1 MVEREL
7 AARVVEMVD
16 VAAYRHAV
24 PRVVRVHVELG
35 GRHVLD
41 LEELKHSFQQ
51 ASHATVAEGAEL
63 CLRVLPV
70 HRRCRNC
77 GGKFEAARDSRPTG
91 ANTGE
96 AGAPDVPCPA
106 CGHPHT
112 EALDGEEMRL
122 VDMEIETDVKAS
134 A

>member
-7 AARVVEMVD
+7 AARIVEMVD
-16 VAAYRHAV
+16 EAAYRHAV
-24 PRVVRVHVELG
+24 QRVVRVHVELG

-41 LEELKHSFQQ
+41 LEDLQHNFQQ
-51 ASHATVAEGAEL
+51 AAQATVAEGAEL
-63 CLRVLPV
+63 CLRILPV
-70 HRRCRNC
+70 HRHCQNCSRN
-77 GGKFEAARDSRPTG
+77 FEVAGDLHRTG

-96 AGAPDVPCPA
+96 AGAPEMPCPA

-112 EALDGEEMRL
+112 EALDGEETRL
-122 VDMEIETDVKAS
+122 VDMEIETEMKVS

>member
-7 AARVVEMVD
+7 AARIVEMVD
-16 VAAYRHAV
+16 EAAYRRAV
-24 PRVVRVHVELG
+24 QRVVRVHVELG

-41 LEELKHSFQQ
+41 LEDLQHNFQQ
-51 ASHATVAEGAEL
+51 AAHATVAEGAEL
-63 CLRVLPV
+63 CVRVLPV
-70 HRRCRNC
+70 HRHCRGC
-77 GGKFEAARDSRPTG
+77 GGNFEAARNLRPTG

-96 AGAPDVPCPA
+96 AGAPDIPCPT

-112 EALDGEEMRL
+112 EALDGEETRL
-122 VDMEIETDVKAS
+122 VDMEIETEIKAS

>member
-7 AARVVEMVD
+7 AARIVEMVD
-16 VAAYRHAV
+16 EAAYRHAV
-24 PRVVRVHVELG
+24 QRVVRVHVELG

-41 LEELKHSFQQ
+41 LDDLQHNFQQ
-51 ASHATVAEGAEL
+51 AAHATVAEGAEL

-70 HRRCRNC
+70 HRHCSGC
-77 GGKFEAARDSRPTG
+77 GSNFESARDLRPTG

-96 AGAPDVPCPA
+96 AGAPETPCPK
-106 CGHPHT
+106 CGHPDT
-112 EALDGEEMRL
+112 EALDGEEARL
-122 VDMEIETDVKAS
+122 VGMEIETEIKAS